1 MYKSLI
7 ESESVDIMCTV
18 ETWLDSNIVDEEISL
33 STHQSFRKDRLGRGG
48 GLLLAVRNNIP
59 CILKSDLLVNNN
71 TFNEIIVCEIQLHS
85 NCKIALIAFYR
96 PPNSDVSF
104 NINLSQTINNVT
116 RAGYKKLLVLGDLNA
131 PSILW
136 DSLTAHNNLENDLC
150 EIFSDCNLT
159 QINSNPSRQNSQN
172 VLDVIL
178 TNCPEL
184 FSDVHSSVSMIK
196 TDHFQLNFTIKGTPK
211 TIKVDDM
218 TRTVYSFR
226 NVNFDQLNFYLSLID
241 LNNLVLSYQGDL
253 DLAWEKWKCAVINV
267 IDKVVP
273 TVVVKNVY
281 KHPWVDAEV
290 IHLSNVKEASRR
302 KAKASGKINDW
313 NHYRKLN
320 NDVKKLVKT
329 KYNDYLSDALENVNI
344 CPKNFWGLVNCKN
357 NKKSLPDTMFYGDT
371 YAKSPKDK
379 ACLFNQFFYNQFS
392 SNDLAVPQVNQ
403 FANDNLSS
411 LTLTHDEVFKALQ
424 GIKVH
429 KAYNPD
435 GIPPVVLKLCASVL
449 TSSITLLFNLCLDSG
464 YVPNK
469 WKLANIIPIFKKGNP
484 ELVNNYRPV
493 SLLTVISKVL
503 ERCIHSHVYAIT
515 RHDILNSQHGFMSNR
530 STTTQLL
537 NFYDNVHQIVDS
549 GGQVDVLYLDL
560 SKAFDSVPHK
570 LLINQLK
577 SFGYNNKLLKF
588 FHSYLS
594 NRFQKVVV
602 QGQESEFLPV
612 LSGVPQGSILGPLL
626 FLYYINNCGQN
637 LPHKIN
643 LSLYADDS
651 KLSCQIKD
659 INDCISLQDG
669 LDSLVSWGIKHGMY
683 FNPNKCSSMS
693 FTRKSN
699 GIAFDYTINGTI
711 VSRVRKFTDLGIH
724 VSDSLSWDH
733 HIDICL
739 RKANKRLGLIK
750 RSLGYICPINIKILS
765 YTSLVR
771 PLVEH
776 NSQLWSGCNKK
787 YMVKLE
793 SLQRRATKFI
803 VNNNSLSYELRL
815 NKCGFL
821 PLSLRRDF
829 LDCTFFYNS
838 WHDLIDFNIENL
850 VNFVRTPT
858 VRTRNNMDDHQLCEQ
873 RVKSET
879 YRKFFT
885 HRIVSI
891 WNTIPYEIRA
901 LELTPSGHNS
911 MFKKALKQWFV
922 NLFNSNFD
930 TNDTCSWVTCCLCS
944 SCRQI

>member
-7 ESESVDIMCTV
+7 ESESVDIICTV
-18 ETWLDSNIVDEEISL
+18 ETWLDNNINDDEISL
-33 STHQSFRKDRLGRGG
+33 PTHNSFRKDRLGRGG

-59 CILKSDLLVNNN
+59 CILRPDLLCNNDV
-71 TFNEIIVCEIQLHS
+71 FNEIIVCEIQLHS
-85 NCKIALIAFYR
+85 NCKIAVIAFYR
-96 PPNSDVSF
+96 PPNSDANF
-104 NINLSQTINNVT
+104 NNNISQTLNNVIN
-116 RAGYKKLLVLGDLNA
+116 AGYKKFLVLGDLNA
-131 PSILW
+131 PSIMW
-136 DSLTAHNNLENDLC
+136 DSLTSNNKLDNDLC
-150 EIFSDCNLT
+150 EIFSDCNFT
-159 QINSNPSRQNSQN
+159 QINSNPSRHNSQN
-172 VLDVIL
+172 ILDVIL
-178 TNCPEL
+178 TNCPNL
-184 FSDVHSSVSMIK
+184 FSDVHSSVSMVK
-196 TDHFQLNFTIKGTPK
+196 TDHFQLNFTIKGASKSTK
-211 TIKVDDM
+211 EDVGF
-218 TRTVYSFR
+218 RTVYSFR
-226 NVNFDQLNFYLSLID
+226 DVNFDQLSFYISLID
-241 LNNLVLSYQGDL
+241 LNNIILNNQGDL
-253 DLAWEKWKCAVINV
+253 DLAWEKWKCAVINI

-273 TVVVKNVY
+273 KVAVKNVY

-290 IHLSNVKEASRR
+290 IHLSNQKETARR
-302 KAKASGKINDW
+302 KAKASGKVNDW
-313 NHYRKLN
+313 NQYRKLN

-329 KYNDYLSDALENVNI
+329 KYNEYLTNALENVNI

-357 NKKSLPDTMFYGDT
+357 NKKSLPDTMYYGDSC
-371 YAKSPKDK
+371 AKSSKDK

-392 SNDLAVPQVNQ
+392 KSDLPVPHVNQ
-403 FANDNLSS
+403 FVNDNLSS
-411 LTLTHDEVFKALQ
+411 LILTHDEVLKALQ
-424 GIKVH
+424 GIKAH

-435 GIPPVVLKLCASVL
+435 GIPPIVLKCCARTL
-449 TSSITLLFNLCLDSG
+449 TSSITLLFNLCLDLG

-469 WKLANIIPIFKKGNP
+469 WKLANVVPIFKKGSR
-484 ELVNNYRPV
+484 EMVNNYRPV
-493 SLLTVISKVL
+493 SLLTVISKVM

-515 RHDILNSQHGFMSNR
+515 RQDILSSQHGFMTSR

-537 NFYDNVHQIVDS
+537 SFYDNIHQNVDS

-577 SFGYNNKLLKF
+577 SFGYSNKLLKF

-602 QGQESEFLPV
+602 QGQESEYLPV

-637 LPHKIN
+637 LSQNTN

-659 INDCISLQDG
+659 INDCITLQND
-669 LDSLVSWGIKHGMY
+669 LDSLVSWGFRHGMY
-683 FNPNKCSSMS
+683 FNPNKCSTMT
-693 FTRKSN
+693 FTRKSDA
-699 GIAFDYTINGTI
+699 IVYDYIINGTS
-711 VSRVRKFTDLGIH
+711 VSRVSKFTDLGIH
-724 VSDSLSWDH
+724 VSDNLTWDH

-739 RKANKRLGLIK
+739 KKANKRLGLIK
-750 RSLGYICPINIKILS
+750 RSLGYVCPTNIKILS

-776 NSQLWSGCNKK
+776 NSQIWSGCNKK

-803 VNNNSLSYELRL
+803 VNNNTLSYDLRL
-815 NKCGFL
+815 NHCGLL

-829 LDCTFFYNS
+829 LDCTFFYNC
-838 WHDLIDFNIENL
+838 WHNLIDFNIDNL
-850 VNFVRTPT
+850 VRFVVAPN
-858 VRTRNNMDDHQLCEQ
+858 VRTRNIRDDLQLCDL
-873 RVKSET
+873 RVKTEI

-891 WNTIPYEIRA
+891 WNSIPYEIRD
-901 LELTPSGHNS
+901 LDLTPMGYNS

-922 NLFNSNFD
+922 NLFNRKFVTD
-930 TNDTCSWVTCCLCS
+930 DTCTWITCCLCS
-944 SCRQI
+944 SCRQT